1 MLTPF
6 QYVKRYH
13 DLWSPQF
20 MPWIAPAGF
29 YGIGAVQTP
38 VKEYSNLRYKNKA
51 GKSPSERLGFKD
63 DLLRF
68 FHQRAKESDSGVS
81 YDKGDGYSLSG
92 SLTIRPIYDFKK
104 SSFMSSFSGKAS
116 PEVLADMIQLISY
129 WRYWQTAKLG
139 KTVAPLA
146 TIVES
151 YLGADC
157 NGFIG
162 NYLRAKY
169 AGNSLGPS
177 STEYTYHVKGKH
189 TRRTKFSEIRMDDV
203 IVWEGYG
210 HVTIIQ
216 ELIDWG
222 DDWAVVEI
230 CESRSKDYGGPQWAI
245 DELTWQT
252 KNGKPKPGS
261 FRMRGQDIA
270 SISDV
275 RYV

>member
-13 DLWSPQF
+13 QLWSPDF
-20 MPWIAPAGF
+20 VPWLTPAGY
-29 YGIGAVQTP
+29 YGIGAIQTP
-38 VKEYSNLRYKNKA
+38 AKEYCNLRYTNKA
-51 GKSPSERLGFKD
+51 GKTPKERTDFKD
-63 DLLRF
+63 ALLRF
-68 FHQRAKESDSGVS
+68 FKERAKEPGSGVS

-92 SLTIRPIYDFKK
+92 AVTVKPIHDFKK
-104 SSFMSSFSGKAS
+104 ASFMSCFGGKAS
-116 PEVLADMIQLISY
+116 PELLGDMIQLISY

-139 KTVAPLA
+139 KTVATLPA
-146 TIVES
+146 IVES
-151 YLGADC
+151 YLGVDC

-162 NYLRAKY
+162 NYLQAKY
-169 AGNSLGPS
+169 KGNSLGPS

-189 TRRTKFSEIRMDDV
+189 TRRTKLSEIRMDDV

-210 HVTIIQ
+210 HVTIVQ
-216 ELIDWG
+216 EVIDHG

-230 CESRSKDYGGPQWAI
+230 CESRGKKEGGAQWAI
-245 DELTWQT
+245 DEITWQT
-252 KNGKPKPGS
+252 KGGKPQPGS
-261 FRMRGQDIA
+261 FRMRGQNIA